1 MSKKIRKSEVIDMAN
16 NETENEVYEE
26 TMTAKVG
33 KTKWSLKKK
42 LLIGGGIVGGLIL
55 GAVALGTS
63 KKTKPEND
71 QPADYEDEN
80 EEVSNDEVVSEE
92 IPANVEE

>member
-1 MSKKIRKSEVIDMAN
+1 MSKKIRRSEVIDMAN

-33 KTKWSLKKK
+33 KPKWSLKKK

-63 KKTKPEND
+63 KKTKSEND